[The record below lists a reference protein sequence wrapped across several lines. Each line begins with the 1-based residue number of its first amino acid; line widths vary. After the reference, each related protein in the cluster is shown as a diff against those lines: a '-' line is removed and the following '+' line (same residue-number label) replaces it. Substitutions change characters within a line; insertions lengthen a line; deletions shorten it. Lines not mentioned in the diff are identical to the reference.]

1 MKWVSKSSHFNLR
14 LGCCCC
20 QPGHLQNFLSFNSA
34 FSQRWLAWEVTQTK
48 YIVEGY
54 SVSDNTA
61 TSMFQMFDL
70 RKIFISYYVTV
81 SSGSWFLMFFHTFF
95 RMFIILEKFPIFE
108 EKRLSLAQDF
118 WRNHTHNLGVSLFS

>member
-1 MKWVSKSSHFNLR
+1 MKWVNNSSYLYLR
-14 LGCCCC
+14 VGCCCC

-81 SSGSWFLMFFHTFF
+81 SWETWFLMFFHTFA
-95 RMFIILEKFPIFE
+95 RMFINLEEINY
-108 EKRLSLAQDF
+108 F
-118 WRNHTHNLGVSLFS
+118 WRETFITETQFLIILLINRR